1 MRMTKKQSNV
11 AAIIIAFMLGWAAS
25 YVLLLAPEPVI
36 EPSTASVQSVVSEV
50 HDQHAYLYLINQER
64 ARNGLGEL
72 KLSDKL
78 NTSAQLKANDMKEFD
93 YWAHD
98 NPNGTE
104 PWHFFKLAGYDYER
118 SGENLAKCWDTPEQT
133 VKAWMS
139 SPTHKDN
146 ILGDYTETGL
156 GSYYKGDCLVVIN
169 HFASPMV
176 N

>member
-1 MRMTKKQSNV
+1 MIITKRQSNV
-11 AAIIIAFMLGWAAS
+11 AATIIAFLLGWSAS
-25 YVLLLAPEPVI
+25 YVLLLAPEPVLQ
-36 EPSTASVQSVVSEV
+36 PSVSVQSVQSEL

-78 NTSAQLKANDMKEFD
+78 NTSAQLKAEDMKEFD

-169 HFASPMV
+169 HFASPIV